1 MEGDWRGSKTDPGLV
16 WTTFIRQTVNITDEI
31 TGVTGAK
38 PYKKQLHQLCSILLL
53 SPQDIICE
61 S

>member
-16 WTTFIRQTVNITDEI
+16 WTTVIRQTVNITDEI

-38 PYKKQLHQLCSILLL
+38 PYKKQLHQLINLIVE
-53 SPQDIICE
+53 PPGHYP
-61 S
+61 